1 MVPVPPSVSLA
12 DELRARGLR
21 LTAQRQL
28 VLESVYRLGH
38 ATPDQVHAEVA
49 RTAAGVN
56 ITTVYRTLE
65 LLEELG
71 LVTHAHLSHGA
82 PTYHAIGRAAPAL
95 LLVCRLLQGLSIGGE
110 YVGANILILEH
121 AGSGR
126 YGRAVSANQIAS
138 YLGAAAAAATS
149 LFLTAALLLAVAP
162 GPGMLY
168 VLARSLAGGRREGVL
183 SALGTFVGG
192 MVHVL
197 AAAAGV
203 SVVLAR
209 SAVAFATVKY
219 AGAAYLCF
227 LGVRMILAAWRDKD
241 ELPTAALPPP
251 RNPFWQ
257 GIATEVLNPKTAL
270 FFLSFIPQFVN
281 REAGHVF
288 AQFLA
293 LGAVSVTLNTSAD
306 LVVTMFAGPLG
317 NRIRS
322 SARFRRAQR
331 TATGG
336 IMIGLGTYLAV
347 SKSE

>member
-1 MVPVPPSVSLA
+1 MVDSSKLA
-12 DELRARGLR
+12 
-21 LTAQRQL
+21 
-28 VLESVYRLGH
+28 
-38 ATPDQVHAEVA
+38 
-49 RTAAGVN
+49 
-56 ITTVYRTLE
+56 
-65 LLEELG
+65 
-71 LVTHAHLSHGA
+71 
-82 PTYHAIGRAAPAL
+82 
-95 LLVCRLLQGLSIGGE
+95 
-110 YVGANILILEH
+110 
-121 AGSGR
+121 
-126 YGRAVSANQIAS
+126 
-138 YLGAAAAAATS
+138 

-219 AGAAYLCF
+219 AGAVYLCF

-241 ELPTAALPPP
+241 ELPTATLPPA

>member
-1 MVPVPPSVSLA
+1 V
-12 DELRARGLR
+12 
-21 LTAQRQL
+21 
-28 VLESVYRLGH
+28 
-38 ATPDQVHAEVA
+38 
-49 RTAAGVN
+49 
-56 ITTVYRTLE
+56 
-65 LLEELG
+65 EE
-71 LVTHAHLSHGA
+71 
-82 PTYHAIGRAAPAL
+82 
-95 LLVCRLLQGLSIGGE
+95 
-110 YVGANILILEH
+110 
-121 AGSGR
+121 
-126 YGRAVSANQIAS
+126 AVVDSS
-138 YLGAAAAAATS
+138 KFV
-149 LFLTAALLLAVAP
+149 LFLTAAVLLAIAP

-183 SALGTFVGG
+183 SSLGTFVGG

-227 LGVRMILAAWRDKD
+227 LGVRMILAARRDGQ
-241 ELPTAALPPP
+241 ELPAEAFTRA

-281 REAGHVF
+281 RESGHVF

-293 LGAVSVTLNTSAD
+293 LGAVSVSLNTSAD
-306 LVVTMFAGPLG
+306 LVVTWFAGPLG
-317 NRIRS
+317 SRIRY

-336 IMIGLGTYLAV
+336 VMIGLGAYLAL
-347 SKSE
+347 SKAE